1 MWVCRAS
8 WSPSRPVNRGTFPEG
23 ISMAQSESSS
33 SYETCRWRRWW
44 CGTRGGWPSG
54 RHRCVYPT
62 PHPSYRLHKEH
73 RQNDRRCPTV
83 RLSEEPSNRSSPDLV
98 KPAPWPLAGDVSEFM
113 PVPDEAVAYRTSVT
127 ELLSLVGVS
136 EACLSTST
144 HIIVPTRQPNASSEN
159 LKRAHVVRFGKRPG
173 GSSPGR

>member
-1 MWVCRAS
+1 
-8 WSPSRPVNRGTFPEG
+8 
-23 ISMAQSESSS
+23 
-33 SYETCRWRRWW
+33 
-44 CGTRGGWPSG
+44 
-54 RHRCVYPT
+54 
-62 PHPSYRLHKEH
+62 
-73 RQNDRRCPTV
+73 
-83 RLSEEPSNRSSPDLV
+83 
-98 KPAPWPLAGDVSEFM
+98 M

-144 HIIVPTRQPNASSEN
+144 HIIVPTRQPNALSEN